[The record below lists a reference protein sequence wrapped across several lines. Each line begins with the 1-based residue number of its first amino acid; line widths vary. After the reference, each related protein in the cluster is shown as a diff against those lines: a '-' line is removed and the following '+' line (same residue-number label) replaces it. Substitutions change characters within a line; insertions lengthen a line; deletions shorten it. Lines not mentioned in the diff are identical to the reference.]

1 MRAIHRVGMTM
12 LGAFVIAT
20 SFASTASA
28 GCTDP
33 APLPKRFLLGGA
45 SGLSPSF
52 SLPGVR
58 GTSASDSISDDDASI
73 VGLWH
78 VTFASVG
85 NNVAPFFIPDG
96 APLDDGFA
104 QWHSDGTEIMN
115 SGRDPATSSF
125 CLGVWKNEG
134 GRTYKLNHFA
144 LSWDNTGALCAPE
157 PGASSCFVGQTNI
170 REEVT
175 VDPRGRTYS
184 GTVTIDQYD
193 TSGQLLFRLRGLVS
207 AQRITAN

>member
-20 SFASTASA
+20 SFASTANA

-33 APLPKRFLLGGA
+33 SPLPKRLSLGVA
-45 SGLSPSF
+45 AGLSPSF
-52 SLPGVR
+52 SLPAAR
-58 GTSASDSISDDDASI
+58 GTSASDSVFDNDVSI

-78 VTFASVG
+78 VTFSSVG
-85 NNVAPFFIPDG
+85 NNVAPFFIPDN

-134 GRTYKLNHFA
+134 GRTYKLNHFG
-144 LSWDNTGALCAPE
+144 LSWDNTGALCVPE
-157 PGASSCFVGQTNI
+157 PGAASCFVGRANI

-184 GTVTIDQYD
+184 GDVTIDQYN
-193 TSGQLLFRLRGLVS
+193 TSGELLFRLHGHVS